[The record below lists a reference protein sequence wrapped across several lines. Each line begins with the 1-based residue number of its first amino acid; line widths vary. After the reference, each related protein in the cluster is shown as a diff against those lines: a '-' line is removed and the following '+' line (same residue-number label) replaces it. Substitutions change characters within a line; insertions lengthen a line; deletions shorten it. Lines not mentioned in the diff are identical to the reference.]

1 MLFRSFNPQT
11 LSILIVLFLLT
22 IVGCGGK
29 TVGLTSSQDH
39 PADPGSK
46 HGTPL
51 SHASMQTGEMHGGP
65 HSSIELSSGGTE
77 ALAAMLE
84 AYIAIGHQLASD
96 TMEDVNTK
104 AHAMLEAFH
113 TVENEAPTDLRS
125 AHESHIKTIHDTGHQ
140 LGDLSDIK
148 AARIA
153 YGSLSDS
160 FKHFLDAAGVPANYE
175 KTVYSYVCGM
185 APDVPRAGIWMQ
197 TGEPVRNPYFG
208 SAMLRCHT
216 QKTQMSASS
225 ADMSDAMDMDSHKHS
240 H

>member
-11 LSILIVLFLLT
+11 LSILIVLFLLI

-39 PADPGSK
+39 PADSGSK

-51 SHASMQTGEMHGGP
+51 SHASMQTGEMHDGP

-96 TMEDVNTK
+96 TMEDVNTN

-113 TVENEAPTDLRS
+113 TVKNEAPTDLRS
-125 AHESHIKTIHDTGHQ
+125 AHESHIKTIHDTGRQ

-216 QKTQMSASS
+216 QKTQMSGSS

>member
-1 MLFRSFNPQT
+1 MLFRFFNQQT
-11 LSILIVLFLLT
+11 LSILIALFLLT
-22 IVGCGGK
+22 TVGCGSK
-29 TVGLTSSQDH
+29 TVDLTISPDH
-39 PADPGSK
+39 PANPDSK
-46 HGTPL
+46 HGTAP
-51 SHASMQTGEMHGGP
+51 SHANMPMTEMHGEQ
-65 HSSIELSSGGTE
+65 HSSGELSPNGAE
-77 ALAAMLE
+77 ALAAMLD
-84 AYIAIGHQLASD
+84 AYLAIGNQLASD

-104 AHAMLEAFH
+104 AHAMLEAFQ
-113 TVENEAPTDLRS
+113 TVENEAPADLWS

-140 LGDLSDIK
+140 LGELSDIK

-175 KTVYSYVCGM
+175 KAVYSYVCGM
-185 APDVPRAGIWMQ
+185 AADVPKAGIWMQ

-225 ADMSDAMDMDSHKHS
+225 ADMSDAMDMDSHKHN